1 MTTNEQILKAFD
13 AVKDVGSDKSITEL
27 GWLKIVSVKPP
38 KIVVRLILPD
48 FAQSQRPR
56 IANEIRDCIKTF
68 KEIEEVQIEIGNSS
82 NQTPIG
88 QAGHGGQGQGL
99 NPIPN
104 VKNVIAKIDTG
115 ANLAS
120 IDASDIKIVSR
131 DKVKYVKF
139 KVMKRNNT
147 VRKTSAPLEGYKRI
161 KSSNGDVERRPY
173 IKTTLLM
180 DGISKKIELT
190 LTDRGPMDYT
200 MLIGRKA
207 LGKRWDVNPSM
218 SFLTKS
224 NRKLK

>member
-1 MTTNEQILKAFD
+1 M
-13 AVKDVGSDKSITEL
+13 VKNREKRVVGWKENAA
-27 GWLKIVSVKPP
+27 
-38 KIVVRLILPD
+38 LPD
-48 FAQSQRPR
+48 LS
-56 IANEIRDCIKTF
+56 
-68 KEIEEVQIEIGNSS
+68 
-82 NQTPIG
+82 
-88 QAGHGGQGQGL
+88 
-99 NPIPN
+99 

-120 IDASDIKIVSR
+120 IDASDIKIVTR
-131 DKVKYVKF
+131 DKIKYVKF

-161 KSSNGDVERRPY
+161 KSSNGDVEKRPY

-207 LGKRWDVNPSM
+207 LGKRWVVNPSI

-224 NRKLK
+224 KEKLK

>member
-1 MTTNEQILKAFD
+1 M
-13 AVKDVGSDKSITEL
+13 VKKKREKRVVGWKENAA
-27 GWLKIVSVKPP
+27 
-38 KIVVRLILPD
+38 LPD
-48 FAQSQRPR
+48 
-56 IANEIRDCIKTF
+56 
-68 KEIEEVQIEIGNSS
+68 
-82 NQTPIG
+82 
-88 QAGHGGQGQGL
+88 L
-99 NPIPN
+99 N

-120 IDASDIKIVSR
+120 IDAADIKIVTR
-131 DKVKYVKF
+131 DKVKFVKF

-161 KSSNGDVERRPY
+161 KRSNGDVEKRPY

-207 LGKRWDVNPSM
+207 LGKRWDVNPSI
-218 SFLTKS
+218 SFLTNS
-224 NRKLK
+224 NGKLK

>member
-1 MTTNEQILKAFD
+1 M
-13 AVKDVGSDKSITEL
+13 VKKKREKRVVGWKENAA
-27 GWLKIVSVKPP
+27 
-38 KIVVRLILPD
+38 LPD
-48 FAQSQRPR
+48 
-56 IANEIRDCIKTF
+56 
-68 KEIEEVQIEIGNSS
+68 
-82 NQTPIG
+82 
-88 QAGHGGQGQGL
+88 L
-99 NPIPN
+99 N

-120 IDASDIKIVSR
+120 IDASDIKIVTR
-131 DKVKYVKF
+131 DKIKYVKF

-161 KSSNGDVERRPY
+161 KSSNGDVEKRPY

-207 LGKRWDVNPSM
+207 LGKRWVVNPSI
-218 SFLTKS
+218 SFLTNS
-224 NRKLK
+224 NGKTK

>member
-1 MTTNEQILKAFD
+1 VVANKKPKRI
-13 AVKDVGSDKSITEL
+13 VGWKENAA
-27 GWLKIVSVKPP
+27 
-38 KIVVRLILPD
+38 LPD
-48 FAQSQRPR
+48 
-56 IANEIRDCIKTF
+56 
-68 KEIEEVQIEIGNSS
+68 
-82 NQTPIG
+82 
-88 QAGHGGQGQGL
+88 L
-99 NPIPN
+99 N

-120 IDASDIKIVSR
+120 IDAADIKIVSR

-180 DGISKKIELT
+180 DGITKKIELT
-190 LTDRGPMDYT
+190 LTDRGPMEYT

-207 LGKRWDVNPSM
+207 LGRRWVVNPSI
-218 SFLTKS
+218 SFSTKPDG
-224 NRKLK
+224 KKVIK

>member
-1 MTTNEQILKAFD
+1 MVANKKPKR
-13 AVKDVGSDKSITEL
+13 VVGWKENAA
-27 GWLKIVSVKPP
+27 
-38 KIVVRLILPD
+38 LPD
-48 FAQSQRPR
+48 
-56 IANEIRDCIKTF
+56 
-68 KEIEEVQIEIGNSS
+68 
-82 NQTPIG
+82 
-88 QAGHGGQGQGL
+88 L
-99 NPIPN
+99 N

-120 IDASDIKIVSR
+120 IDAADIKIVSR

-180 DGISKKIELT
+180 DGITKKIELT
-190 LTDRGPMDYT
+190 LTDRGPMEYT

-207 LGKRWDVNPSM
+207 LGRRWVVNPCI
-218 SFLTKS
+218 SFSTKPDG
-224 NRKLK
+224 KKVVK

>member
-1 MTTNEQILKAFD
+1 M
-13 AVKDVGSDKSITEL
+13 VKKKREKRVVGWKENAA
-27 GWLKIVSVKPP
+27 
-38 KIVVRLILPD
+38 LPD
-48 FAQSQRPR
+48 LS
-56 IANEIRDCIKTF
+56 
-68 KEIEEVQIEIGNSS
+68 
-82 NQTPIG
+82 
-88 QAGHGGQGQGL
+88 
-99 NPIPN
+99 

-120 IDASDIKIVSR
+120 IDASDIKIVTR
-131 DKVKYVKF
+131 DKIKYVKF

-161 KSSNGDVERRPY
+161 KSSNGDVEKRPY

-207 LGKRWDVNPSM
+207 LGKRWVVNPSM

-224 NRKLK
+224 KEKLK

>member
-1 MTTNEQILKAFD
+1 M
-13 AVKDVGSDKSITEL
+13 VKKREKRVVGWKENAA
-27 GWLKIVSVKPP
+27 
-38 KIVVRLILPD
+38 LPD
-48 FAQSQRPR
+48 LS
-56 IANEIRDCIKTF
+56 
-68 KEIEEVQIEIGNSS
+68 
-82 NQTPIG
+82 
-88 QAGHGGQGQGL
+88 
-99 NPIPN
+99 

-120 IDASDIKIVSR
+120 IDASDIKIVTR
-131 DKVKYVKF
+131 DKIKYVKF

-161 KSSNGDVERRPY
+161 KSSNGDVEKRPY

-207 LGKRWDVNPSM
+207 LGKRWVVNPSI
-218 SFLTKS
+218 SFLTNS
-224 NRKLK
+224 NGKTK

>member
-1 MTTNEQILKAFD
+1 MVANKKPKR
-13 AVKDVGSDKSITEL
+13 VVGWKENAA
-27 GWLKIVSVKPP
+27 
-38 KIVVRLILPD
+38 LPD
-48 FAQSQRPR
+48 
-56 IANEIRDCIKTF
+56 
-68 KEIEEVQIEIGNSS
+68 
-82 NQTPIG
+82 
-88 QAGHGGQGQGL
+88 L
-99 NPIPN
+99 N

-120 IDASDIKIVSR
+120 IDAADIKIVSR

-180 DGISKKIELT
+180 DGITKKIELT
-190 LTDRGPMDYT
+190 LTDRGPMEYT

-207 LGKRWDVNPSM
+207 LGRRWVVNPSIIF
-218 SFLTKS
+218 STKPDG
-224 NRKLK
+224 KKVTK